1 MRRELKEVL
10 LALAGDTVEFEIRRH
25 WASEFTAR
33 GEYSSNIALVL
44 AAKIKDNPHR
54 IAEKLASGFLLKG
67 VDCVASKGF
76 LNFRMNDET
85 LHSSLTRALS
95 EGNRYG
101 ASDVLKGQRI
111 NVEFVSADPTGPLH
125 LAHGRIAVAGDALCN
140 LLALAGADVT
150 REYFLNDNEKS
161 SKLRLLGES
170 VAAHYNR
177 SFGRD
182 AEAPEGLLDDVF
194 VRAVAARL
202 AKHNGESLF
211 LREKDERLAVFV
223 HEAREAA
230 VENQKETLRALGVTF
245 DIWTSE
251 SSLSG
256 EGRIASMLERLDKAG
271 YLYEKDG
278 TLWLKTTAFG
288 DEADRTLRRANG
300 QYTYLASDIAYHAYR
315 FERGFDQLVNIWTA
329 QHEQYLARTHAAL
342 SAAGY
347 PADNL
352 HVLVCE
358 NTQLSRDGATSDSE
372 LTLGDALKE
381 VDGISLR
388 FLWLLPEWN
397 EFVGIELDSARR
409 DDESNPAY
417 AARLLPS
424 RLKTLENAAAALPDG
439 GAAQWNEAERQLARL
454 VALWPDEAAQAAQ
467 EHRPQRVARFV
478 LELADVV
485 RRLLTEMRPSRNT
498 SVELLRGGHVV
509 AVNALRALGMEARDQ
524 F

>member
-1 MRRELKEVL
+1 MRRELKEAL
-10 LALAGDTVEFEIRRH
+10 LALANEVAEFEIRRH
-25 WASEFTAR
+25 KTTEFTAR
-33 GEYSSNIALVL
+33 GEYSSNIAFVL
-44 AAKIKDNPHR
+44 AAKIKNNPHT
-54 IAEKLASGFLLKG
+54 IAQRLQSGFLLRG
-67 VDCVASKGF
+67 VDCTMSKGF

-85 LHSSLTRALS
+85 LQNSLARALS
-95 EGNRYG
+95 EGDRYG
-101 ASDVLKGQRI
+101 SSSVLKGQRI

-140 LLALAGADVT
+140 LLALAGGDVT

-182 AEAPEGLLDDVF
+182 EEAPEGMLDDVF
-194 VRAVAARL
+194 VRGVAARL
-202 AKHNGESLF
+202 AKHNGESFF
-211 LREKDERLAVFV
+211 LRSKADRLAVFA

-230 VENQKETLRALGVTF
+230 VENQKETLRTLGVAF
-245 DIWTSE
+245 DVWTSE
-251 SSLSG
+251 SLLSG
-256 EGRIASMLERLDKAG
+256 EGRIAAILERLEKAG

-278 TLWLKTTAFG
+278 ALWLKTTAFG

-300 QYTYLASDIAYHAYR
+300 EYTYLASDIAYHAYR
-315 FERGFDQLVNIWTA
+315 FERGFNQLVNIWTA
-329 QHEQYLARTHAAL
+329 QHEQYLARTRAAL
-342 SAAGY
+342 SAADY

-352 HVLVCE
+352 QVLVCE
-358 NTQLSRDGATSDSE
+358 NTQLLRDGAASDGE
-372 LTLGDALKE
+372 LTLNDALKE
-381 VDGISLR
+381 VDHVSLR

-397 EFVGIELDSARR
+397 EPVSIDLDNARR

-439 GAAQWNEAERQLARL
+439 DAPWNEAERQLARL

-467 EHRPQRVARFV
+467 ERRPQRVARFV

-498 SVELLRGGHVV
+498 SVELLRAGHVV